1 MSLFILEIA
10 LRITYPLYSNYNTEM
25 WRYAKELKQ
34 ISNIKNLGH
43 RHVPNKRKI
52 LYGVEIKTNS
62 LGLRANKEYAI
73 PKPRGTKRILILG
86 DSTTMGWGVI
96 YNESY
101 PYVLEYLLNKN
112 STEKFEVINA
122 AVGNYNAINE
132 LEALKNFMCLEPDII
147 ILGFQINDI
156 EEVKYPS
163 KFGYF
168 IKKNLYLFPFIMDK
182 VMSFKCKEKN
192 SFRKYYLG
200 LYNNEKLKSNLR
212 GAINNMF
219 QIAEN
224 KSIPFIFVNMSE
236 LRDIDEYAFAEV
248 DAYIKKQV
256 PGSKNVKYI
265 DMASIFRKAPILLT
279 NLWVSPED
287 PHPNAI
293 AHHMIA
299 NKIYQE
305 LKAVYMLPEI

>member
-1 MSLFILEIA
+1 MA

-25 WRYAKELKQ
+25 WRYAKELKR
-34 ISNIKNLGH
+34 ISDIKNLGH
-43 RHVPNKRKI
+43 RHVPNRSKI

-73 PKPRGTKRILILG
+73 PKPKGIKRILILG
-86 DSTTMGWGVI
+86 DSTTMGWGVA

-101 PYVLEYLLNKN
+101 PHVLESLLIKN

-163 KFGYF
+163 KLEYF
-168 IKKNLYLFPFIMDK
+168 LKKNLYLCPFIMDK
-182 VMSFKCKEKN
+182 IMSFKCKGKD

-200 LYNNEKLKSNLR
+200 LYNNERLKSNLR
-212 GAINNMF
+212 ETINNMF

-224 KSIPFIFVNMSE
+224 KSIPFIFVKMPE

-248 DAYIKKQV
+248 NAYIKEQIV
-256 PGSKNVKYI
+256 GSKDVIYI
-265 DMASIFRKAPILLT
+265 DVAPIFRKEPILLT

-293 AHHMIA
+293 ANHIIA
-299 NKIYQE
+299 NRIYQE
-305 LKAVYMLPEI
+305 LRAIYVPSEKIRINF